1 MDQLWRELKG
11 GVAANRQAESI
22 DELAEQAEQWL
33 PGLSPRQALRK
44 AGGLS
49 KNFWLKDLL

>member
-1 MDQLWRELKG
+1 MFQYRL
-11 GVAANRQAESI
+11 VAANRQAPSV

-33 PGLSPRQALRK
+33 LGLSNRQALRK

-49 KNFWLKDLL
+49 KELLAENLL